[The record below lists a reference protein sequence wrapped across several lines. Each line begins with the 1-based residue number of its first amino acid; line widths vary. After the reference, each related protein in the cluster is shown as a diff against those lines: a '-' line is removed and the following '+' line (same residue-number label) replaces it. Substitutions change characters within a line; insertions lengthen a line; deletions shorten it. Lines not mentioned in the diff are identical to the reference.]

1 LKDISR
7 MAQLSRRHVLGLGLG
22 ALTAAQ
28 SRRAFAEDF
37 GPEAHGMSAF
47 GDLKYAPDFHHFD
60 YVNADAPK
68 GGMFSQLVGSGGSTF
83 NSLNAYIV
91 KGDRANGMELT
102 FASLMARAL
111 DEPDAVYPWAAEELT
126 VSPDGLA
133 FRFRLRPGTVFHD
146 GSEIAASDVA
156 FSLTTLKSK
165 GHPSFSSVL
174 RDLAEVAVEDK
185 RTVLLRFL
193 PTRGLDVPALAAAMP
208 IFSEKYY
215 STRSFDET
223 SLEAPLGSGPYRVAR
238 FEQGRFVE
246 FERVRNWWGEKL
258 PVSRG
263 QYNFDTLRD
272 EYYRDREAGFEAF
285 TGRNYLFREEF
296 TSRVWA
302 TRYDFPALRDG
313 RVKRDVIADERPSG
327 AQGWLLNTRRDKF
340 NDRRVREALT
350 IAFDF
355 EWTNRNLMYG
365 SYQRTHSVFQNSE
378 MMARGEP
385 SPDEVALLEPFRDRL
400 LPEVFGPAWIP
411 PETDGSGQDRKLL
424 RGAGEL
430 LNAAGW
436 TIKEGR
442 RLNAKGEQLSAE
454 FLLTERS
461 FEPHH
466 TTFIKNLRVL
476 GIDANIR
483 LVDPAQAEVRLKDF
497 DFDIA
502 IARFIF
508 PQIPGSSLRNYFSS
522 DFANTKG
529 SSNLAGI
536 ADPVVDALVE
546 KAVGAQTQATLN
558 NTCRALDRV
567 LRSGRYWIPHW
578 NKASFWI
585 AYWDQFGFPP
595 TKPRYARGA
604 PETWWYEPVKAA
616 KIEQAK

>member
-1 LKDISR
+1 
-7 MAQLSRRHVLGLGLG
+7 MAKLSRRHVIGLGVG
-22 ALTAAQ
+22 ALAAAGF
-28 SRRAFAEDF
+28 RPALAEN
-37 GPEAHGMSAF
+37 GNKAVHGLSAF
-47 GDLKYAPDFHHFD
+47 GELKYPADFPHFG
-60 YVNADAPK
+60 YVNASAPK

-91 KGDRANGMELT
+91 KGDVASGMNLT
-102 FASLMARAL
+102 FASLMARAY
-111 DEPDAVYPWAAEELT
+111 DEPDAVYPLAAEELT
-126 VSPDGLA
+126 VSSDGLLY
-133 FRFRLRPGTVFHD
+133 RFRLRPGITFHD

-156 FSLTTLKSK
+156 FSLSTLKTK
-165 GHPSFSSVL
+165 GHPAYASVL
-174 RDLAEVAVEDK
+174 RDLAEATAEDK
-185 RTVLLRFL
+185 RTVRLRFA

-215 STRSFDET
+215 STRPFDET
-223 SLEAPLGSGPYRVAR
+223 SLEAPLGSGPYRVGR
-238 FEQGRFVE
+238 FEQGRYVE
-246 FERVRNWWGEKL
+246 FERVKNWWGDNL
-258 PVSRG
+258 PVCRG
-263 QYNFDTLRD
+263 LYNFDALRD

-302 TRYDFPALRDG
+302 TRYEFPAIRDG
-313 RVKRDVIADERPSG
+313 RVKRDVIPDERPSG
-327 AQGWLLNTRRDKF
+327 AQGWLINTRRDKF
-340 NDRRVREALT
+340 GDRRVREALT

-355 EWTNRNLMYG
+355 EWTNKNLMYG

-378 MMARGEP
+378 MMARVEP
-385 SPDEVALLEPFRDRL
+385 SPEEIAILEPFRDRL
-400 LPEVFGPAWIP
+400 LPEVFEPAWVP
-411 PETDGSGQDRKLL
+411 PESDGSGQDRKLL
-424 RGAGEL
+424 RRAGEL

-436 TIKEGR
+436 SVKDGR
-442 RLNAKGEQLSAE
+442 RSNAKGEQLTAE

-466 TTFIKNLRVL
+466 QTFIKNLKVL

-483 LVDPAQAEVRLKDF
+483 LVDPAQAEERQKDF

-522 DFANTKG
+522 DSARTKG
-529 SSNLAGI
+529 SNNLAGI
-536 ADPVVDALVE
+536 SDPVVDALVD
-546 KAVGAQTQATLN
+546 KAVAAQTQGALD

-578 NKASFWI
+578 NKASHWI
-585 AYWDQFGFPP
+585 AYWDQFGFPS

-604 PETWWYEPVKAA
+604 PGTWWYDPAKAA

>member
-1 LKDISR
+1 
-7 MAQLSRRHVLGLGLG
+7 MAQFSRRHVLGLGVG
-22 ALTAAQ
+22 ALAAA
-28 SRRAFAEDF
+28 RFAPALADN
-37 GPEAHGMSAF
+37 GGGKLHGLSAF
-47 GDLKYAPDFHHFD
+47 GGLKYPADFPHLA
-60 YVNADAPK
+60 YVNPDAPK

-91 KGDRANGMELT
+91 KGDTASGMNLT
-102 FASLMARAL
+102 FASLMARAF
-111 DEPDAVYPWAAEELT
+111 DEPDAVYLLAAEELT
-126 VSPDGLA
+126 VSPDGLI
-133 FRFRLRPGTVFHD
+133 FRFRLRPGIVFHD
-146 GSEIAASDVA
+146 GSEITASDVA

-165 GHPSFSSVL
+165 GHPTFSSVL
-174 RDLAEVAVEDK
+174 RDLADVAADDK
-185 RTVLLRFL
+185 RTVQLRFH

-215 STRSFDET
+215 STRPFDET

-238 FEQGRFVE
+238 FEQGRYVE
-246 FERVRNWWGEKL
+246 FERVKNWWGEKL

-263 QYNFDTLRD
+263 LHNFDILRD

-285 TGRNYLFREEF
+285 SGRNYLFREEF

-313 RVKRDVIADERPSG
+313 RVKRDVIPDERPSG

-340 NDRRVREALT
+340 KDRRLREALM

-355 EWTNRNLMYG
+355 EWTNKNLMYG

-400 LPEVFGPAWIP
+400 LPEVFGPAWTP

-424 RGAGEL
+424 RSAGEL

-436 TIKEGR
+436 TVKDGR

-466 TTFIKNLRVL
+466 QTFIRTFVSSASTRTFAWSIRASRGAAK
-476 GIDANIR
+476 GIR
-483 LVDPAQAEVRLKDF
+483 LRHRHSRD
-497 DFDIA
+497 
-502 IARFIF
+502 
-508 PQIPGSSLRNYFSS
+508 SSSCKSRKSRNYFSS
-522 DFANTKG
+522 DLTQGLQQSCRDFRSG
-529 SSNLAGI
+529 RRY
-536 ADPVVDALVE
+536 ALVE
-546 KAVGAQTQATLN
+546 KAVGAQTQATLD
-558 NTCRALDRV
+558 NTCRALTACCAPGVTD
-567 LRSGRYWIPHW
+567 LRTGTRLRTGSPIGTGS
-578 NKASFWI
+578 AFLTE
-585 AYWDQFGFPP
+585 A
-595 TKPRYARGA
+595 RYA
-604 PETWWYEPVKAA
+604 AA
-616 KIEQAK
+616 RRNLVV

>member
-1 LKDISR
+1 
-7 MAQLSRRHVLGLGLG
+7 MPQLNRRLVLGLGVG
-22 ALTAAQ
+22 ALSAAG
-28 SRRAFAEDF
+28 F
-37 GPEAHGMSAF
+37 GPALAQGGDRKLHGLSAF
-47 GDLKYAPDFHHFD
+47 GDLKYPADFPHFS
-60 YVNADAPK
+60 YVNANAPK
-68 GGMFSQLVGSGGSTF
+68 GGTFSQLVGAGGSTF

-91 KGDRANGMELT
+91 KGDVASGMYLT

-111 DEPDAVYPWAAEELT
+111 DEPDAVYPLAAEELT
-126 VSPDGLA
+126 VSADGLV
-133 FRFRLRPGTVFHD
+133 FRFRLRPGIAFHD
-146 GSEIAASDVA
+146 GSEINASDVA

-165 GHPSFSSVL
+165 GHPTFSSVL
-174 RDLAEVAVEDK
+174 RDLAEATAEDK
-185 RTVLLRFL
+185 RTVQLRFH
-193 PTRGLDVPALAAAMP
+193 PTRGLDVPALAATMP

-223 SLEAPLGSGPYRVAR
+223 TLEAPLGSGPYRLAR
-238 FEQGRFVE
+238 FEQGRFAE
-246 FERVRNWWGEKL
+246 FQRVQNWWGENL

-263 QYNFDTLRD
+263 QYNFDVVRD

-302 TRYDFPALRDG
+302 TRYEFPALRDG
-313 RVKRDVIADERPSG
+313 RVRREVIPDERPSG
-327 AQGWLLNTRRDKF
+327 AQGWLFNTRREKF
-340 NDRRVREALT
+340 RDRRVREALT

-355 EWTNRNLMYG
+355 EWTNKNLMYG

-385 SPDEVALLEPFRDRL
+385 SPDEVALLEPFRDRV
-400 LPEVFGPAWIP
+400 LPEVFGQAWIP

-424 RGAGEL
+424 RSAGDL

-436 TIKEGR
+436 TVKDGR
-442 RLNAKGEQLSAE
+442 RLNAGGEQLAVE

-483 LVDPAQAEVRLKDF
+483 LIDPAQAEARLKDF

-522 DFANTKG
+522 DFAKTKG

-536 ADPVVDALVE
+536 SDPVVDALVE

-578 NKASFWI
+578 NKASHWI

-604 PETWWYEPVKAA
+604 PDTWWYDQAKAA
-616 KIEQAK
+616 KLEQAR